1 MQQLVLTP
9 NNGVVVVG
17 STVRYLAPGV
27 FVVLNRPA
35 AAMRVCLSGAG
46 A

>member
-1 MQQLVLTP
+1 MPERVQTGPSRELFCTF
-9 NNGVVVVG
+9 
-17 STVRYLAPGV
+17 LAPGV

-35 AAMRVCLSGAG
+35 ASMRVALSGAG